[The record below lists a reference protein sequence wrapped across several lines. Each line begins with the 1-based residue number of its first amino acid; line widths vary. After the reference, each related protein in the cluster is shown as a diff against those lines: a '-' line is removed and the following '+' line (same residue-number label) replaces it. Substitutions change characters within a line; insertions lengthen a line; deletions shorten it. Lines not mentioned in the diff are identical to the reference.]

1 MKSLFEEMGG
11 TYTLGADGM
20 YYPDLELPEEE
31 PHYGKYG
38 RMRLRYLKE
47 HHKMLYNTLLLDGEL
62 VKHLNEVDDTANQ
75 RMELLTLQ
83 MQEQQGI
90 PVLLNGAVPDYYLAR
105 LQIAWH
111 IGLLKMTVSGVIVCL
126 IYMIIMFIIKK
137 KLNSKTSRNSQP

>member
-1 MKSLFEEMGG
+1 MTWLCGIAQNLWLKYLRDNKSFEDLSNYEDMLTISSAEDELFIQWENVEILKSL
-11 TYTLGADGM
+11 
-20 YYPDLELPEEE
+20 PV
-31 PHYGKYG
+31 
-38 RMRLRYLKE
+38 LK
-47 HHKMLYNTLLLDGEL
+47 
-62 VKHLNEVDDTANQ
+62 V
-75 RMELLTLQ
+75 
-83 MQEQQGI
+83 GI